1 MRIIA
6 GSRKGRRIAAPPGLD
21 TRPTGDRVRE
31 AVFNLVGPVDGAR
44 VLDLYAGSGAMGLEA
59 LSRGAEHATF
69 VERDRVAAATILRNA
84 ETLGL
89 EDVAT
94 LRRED
99 ARRVLASDAA
109 AGTLYDLVLV
119 DPPYRMLPGLL
130 PDLGRLLPPVVTA
143 DGLVVVESEAREEP
157 ELPLPLRT
165 SRRYGSVR
173 ITLFEGAS

>member
-6 GSRKGRRIAAPPGLD
+6 GSRKGRRIAAPPGLE

-31 AVFNLVGPVDGAR
+31 AVFNLVGPLDGAR

-69 VERDRVAAATILRNA
+69 VERDRVAAATIAKNA

-89 EDVAT
+89 ADAVT

-99 ARRVLASDAA
+99 VRRVLAADAS

-130 PDLGRLLPPVVTA
+130 PDLSRLVPPVVA
-143 DGLVVVESEAREEP
+143 AGGLVVVESEAREEP
-157 ELPLPLRT
+157 ELPLPART

-173 ITLFEGAS
+173 VTVFEAA

>member
-6 GSRKGRRIAAPPGLD
+6 GSHKGRRIAAPPGLD

-31 AVFNLVGPVDGAR
+31 AVFNLVGPLDGAR

-69 VERDRVAAATILRNA
+69 VERDRVAAATIAKNA

-89 EDVAT
+89 ADAVT

-99 ARRVLASDAA
+99 VRRVLAADAS

-130 PDLGRLLPPVVTA
+130 PDLSRLVPPVVAA
-143 DGLVVVESEAREEP
+143 DGLVVVESEARDEP
-157 ELPLPLRT
+157 ELPLPART

-173 ITLFEGAS
+173 VTVFEAA

>member
-31 AVFNLVGPVDGAR
+31 AVFNLVGPLDGAR

-69 VERDRVAAATILRNA
+69 VERDRVAAATIAKNA

-89 EDVAT
+89 ADAVT

-99 ARRVLASDAA
+99 VRRVLAADAS

-130 PDLGRLLPPVVTA
+130 PDLSRLVPPVVA
-143 DGLVVVESEAREEP
+143 AGGLVVVESEARDEP
-157 ELPLPLRT
+157 ELPLPART

-173 ITLFEGAS
+173 VTVFEAA

>member
-31 AVFNLVGPVDGAR
+31 AVFNLVGPLDGAR

-69 VERDRVAAATILRNA
+69 VERDRVAAATIAKNA

-89 EDVAT
+89 ADAVT

-99 ARRVLASDAA
+99 VRRVLATDAS

-130 PDLGRLLPPVVTA
+130 PDLSRLVPPVVA
-143 DGLVVVESEAREEP
+143 AGGLVVVESEAREEP
-157 ELPLPLRT
+157 ELPLPART

-173 ITLFEGAS
+173 VTVFEAA